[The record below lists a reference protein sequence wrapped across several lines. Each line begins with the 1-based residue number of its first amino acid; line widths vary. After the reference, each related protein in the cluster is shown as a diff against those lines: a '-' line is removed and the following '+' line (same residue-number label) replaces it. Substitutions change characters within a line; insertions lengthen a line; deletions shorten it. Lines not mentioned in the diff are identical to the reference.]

1 MPYAKKEMERDLAHV
16 YRNISEIL
24 TAAVD
29 PNVLQIQ
36 IAIAAELASIISV
49 SILVREL
56 VE

>member
-1 MPYAKKEMERDLAHV
+1 MPYAKKEMERDLALV